1 MTFNQLVYVVEVSKT
16 KSINATA
23 RALYVSQSSV
33 STSIKELEDELGIL
47 IFNRT
52 NRGISTTKEGEMLIQ
67 SANHILQQWKS
78 LKERYTGE
86 GMHKQH
92 FSVVMHHSTF
102 ATQAYAKIVKEFGLA
117 GYEYSIYETKTK
129 EVLEQVNNGK
139 SELGILYISNYNQDY
154 YEKVLREMNLCFC
167 PIAEYEV
174 CAYIGK
180 SHPLVGKQEVTLE
193 ELEQYPCLIFDQDEN
208 SSFYFYEEMIST
220 YQYKNVIRTSDRAT
234 TIDLLQA
241 LDGYS
246 IGIGTV
252 GDETSVNGIQTV
264 KIKTEERIHVGY
276 LIRKGSQLSDIA
288 EKFVA
293 YFKNSM
299 THYSHEMV

>member
-1 MTFNQLVYVVEVSKT
+1 
-16 KSINATA
+16 
-23 RALYVSQSSV
+23 
-33 STSIKELEDELGIL
+33 
-47 IFNRT
+47 
-52 NRGISTTKEGEMLIQ
+52 
-67 SANHILQQWKS
+67 
-78 LKERYTGE
+78 
-86 GMHKQH
+86 
-92 FSVVMHHSTF
+92 
-102 ATQAYAKIVKEFGLA
+102 
-117 GYEYSIYETKTK
+117 
-129 EVLEQVNNGK
+129 
-139 SELGILYISNYNQDY
+139 
-154 YEKVLREMNLCFC
+154 
-167 PIAEYEV
+167 
-174 CAYIGK
+174 
-180 SHPLVGKQEVTLE
+180 
-193 ELEQYPCLIFDQDEN
+193 
-208 SSFYFYEEMIST
+208 MIST